1 MRARNIILIAFALIA
16 ALGTAYFVKN
26 WSANQ
31 RPVVVEQIQ
40 TTPTAPAAEI
50 LVAARTLPA
59 GSLLRPGDLD
69 WQAWPEDGVS
79 PAYVARSPAEPGEAD
94 PMAHFEGAVVRHG
107 ITAGEPI
114 TENRVVRPG
123 DRGFM
128 AAILSPGMRAVSVPI
143 SATTGIAG
151 FVFPGD
157 RVDVILIHAIER
169 GDAASDRI
177 LRASETVL
185 TNVRVLAVDQRV
197 ADQGNP
203 VVAKTATLEVTP
215 KQAETITMLTEMGR
229 LTLSLR
235 SLAWE
240 GAVLADAADVRSV
253 GGFEPSIAQSGQSYT
268 LDNEVSALLNPPR
281 TSSTVRIREVK
292 VVRGAAAEALSFATP
307 RE

>member
-26 WSANQ
+26 WTASQ
-31 RPVVVEQIQ
+31 RPVVIEQVQ
-40 TTPTAPAAEI
+40 AAAMVPAAEI
-50 LVAARTLPA
+50 LVASRTLAA
-59 GSLLRPGDLD
+59 GSLLRPDDLE
-69 WQAWPEDGVS
+69 WLPWPEDGVS
-79 PAYVARSPAEPGEAD
+79 PAYVVRGPADASVPD
-94 PMAHFEGAVVRHG
+94 PMARFEGAVVRHG
-107 ITAGEPI
+107 ITAGEPV

-169 GDAASDRI
+169 GDAASDRT

-197 ADQGNP
+197 TDQGNP

-240 GAVLADAADVRSV
+240 GAVLAEAAGS
-253 GGFEPSIAQSGQSYT
+253 EPSIAEPGQSYT

-281 TSSTVRIREVK
+281 TSATVQIREVK
-292 VVRGAAAEALSFATP
+292 VVRGAAVEALSFASP

>member
-16 ALGTAYFVKN
+16 AVGTAYFVKN
-26 WSANQ
+26 WSASQ

-40 TTPTAPAAEI
+40 AVTAAPAAEI
-50 LVAARTLPA
+50 MVASRTLPA
-59 GSLLRPGDLD
+59 GSLLRPGDLE
-69 WQAWPEDGVS
+69 WQPWPEDGVA
-79 PAYVARSPAEPGEAD
+79 PAYVVRSPAGPGEPD
-94 PMAHFEGAVVRHG
+94 PMAGFEGAVVRHG
-107 ITAGEPI
+107 ITAGEPV
-114 TENRVVRPG
+114 TEQRVVRPG
-123 DRGFM
+123 DRGFL

-169 GDAASDRI
+169 GESSSDRT

-240 GAVLADAADVRSV
+240 GAVLADAA
-253 GGFEPSIAQSGQSYT
+253 GIEPSIAESGRSYT
-268 LDNEVSALLNPPR
+268 LDNEVSALLSPPK

-292 VVRGAAAEALSFATP
+292 VVRGAASEALSFATAK
-307 RE
+307 E

>member
-16 ALGTAYFVKN
+16 AVGTAYFVKN
-26 WSANQ
+26 WTANQ
-31 RPVVVEQIQ
+31 RPVMVEQIQ
-40 TTPTAPAAEI
+40 TAPAAAAAKI
-50 LVAARTLPA
+50 LVASETLPA
-59 GSLLRPGDLD
+59 GSLLRAGDLE
-69 WQAWPEDGVS
+69 WQPWPEDGVAA
-79 PAYVARSPAEPGEAD
+79 AYVVRSPAEPGEPD
-94 PMAHFEGAVVRHG
+94 PMVRFEGAVVRHG
-107 ITAGEPI
+107 ITAGEPV
-114 TENRVVRPG
+114 TESRVVRPG

-128 AAILSPGMRAVSVPI
+128 AAILSPGMRAVSIPI

-169 GDAASDRI
+169 GEAANDRT

-203 VVAKTATLEVTP
+203 MVAKTATLEVTL

-240 GAVLADAADVRSV
+240 GTVLADAV
-253 GGFEPSIAQSGQSYT
+253 GIEPSIADSGPSYT
-268 LDNEVSALLNPPR
+268 LDNEVSALLNPPK
-281 TSSTVRIREVK
+281 TSATVRISEVQ
-292 VVRGAAAEALSFATP
+292 VVRGSAAEALSFATP